1 MVPNMRVN
9 GSLLIINISGAEKEN
24 KSGLMDLFLKD
35 GGKIKEIILKEELL
49 QLMVMFMKVNAL
61 MVNHMDSEYILMQMG
76 NDMRV
81 IGRMIKS
88 MEMQLKLGLMAENS
102 KDNFLKI
109 RKMVKV

>member
-1 MVPNMRVN
+1 MRVN

-76 NDMRV
+76 NDMRD
-81 IGRMIKS
+81 IGRMIKN
-88 MEMQLKLGLMAENS
+88 MEMQLKLGLMAVNS
-102 KDNFLKI
+102 KDNFFKI